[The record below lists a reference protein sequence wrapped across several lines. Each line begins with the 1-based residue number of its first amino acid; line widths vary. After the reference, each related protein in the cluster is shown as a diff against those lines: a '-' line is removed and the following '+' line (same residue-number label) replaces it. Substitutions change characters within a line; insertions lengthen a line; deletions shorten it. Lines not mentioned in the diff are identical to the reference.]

1 MMTSCVGVCF
11 PVVADTSSEGQES
24 EELGLSGENAAR
36 LRRENSG
43 MLQLMHTLV
52 TILSVGFSMQVCM
65 CGDSVCVEC
74 RDVGAPLRALLGDRQ
89 FHLGLDAAEVLPA
102 PVPTGDHASRIIH

>member
-1 MMTSCVGVCF
+1 MALSVMMTSCVGVCF

-65 CGDSVCVEC
+65 CGGSVCVWS
-74 RDVGAPLRALLGDRQ
+74 VGMWVHPCARC
-89 FHLGLDAAEVLPA
+89 
-102 PVPTGDHASRIIH
+102 